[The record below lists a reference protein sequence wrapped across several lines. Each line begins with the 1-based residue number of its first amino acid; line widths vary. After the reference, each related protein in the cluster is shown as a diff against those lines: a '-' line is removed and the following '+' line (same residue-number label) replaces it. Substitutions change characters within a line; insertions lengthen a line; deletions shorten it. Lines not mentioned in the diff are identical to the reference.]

1 MSNVSGGVRTT
12 ERKDEGSFYI
22 LPSSIHELIV
32 IPDNGTS
39 PDRLCEMVYCINRTQ
54 LPQEDILSDA
64 VYHYSEVTG
73 ELQMIEMEK
82 DA

>member
-1 MSNVSGGVRTT
+1 M
-12 ERKDEGSFYI
+12 
-22 LPSSIHELIV
+22 